1 MESEMRGKVLQN
13 LFLMQQVYASL
24 FAVYNKLQTI
34 SDKRFERLS
43 TRQFMTMLAI
53 LHLQKNEAS
62 LNNIARKLG
71 TSKQNCKQLVT
82 ALAKKGFV
90 EVRPNCTDK
99 RAYNVTVTSVG
110 LAATQKCSEIGILL
124 FADIFN
130 EFTTRDLS
138 TLWNLLKKMYCFDGS
153 EQQGFEANPNDDLD
167 LDEAARESAL
177 RTLEAFTEKRR
188 QSFAREETH
197 AGK

>member
-1 MESEMRGKVLQN
+1 MESEMRGKVLQD

-90 EVRPNCTDK
+90 ERN
-99 RAYNVTVTSVG
+99 RYISRVG
-110 LAATQKCSEIGILL
+110 CDA
-124 FADIFN
+124 
-130 EFTTRDLS
+130 
-138 TLWNLLKKMYCFDGS
+138 KM
-153 EQQGFEANPNDDLD
+153 Q
-167 LDEAARESAL
+167 
-177 RTLEAFTEKRR
+177 
-188 QSFAREETH
+188 
-197 AGK
+197 